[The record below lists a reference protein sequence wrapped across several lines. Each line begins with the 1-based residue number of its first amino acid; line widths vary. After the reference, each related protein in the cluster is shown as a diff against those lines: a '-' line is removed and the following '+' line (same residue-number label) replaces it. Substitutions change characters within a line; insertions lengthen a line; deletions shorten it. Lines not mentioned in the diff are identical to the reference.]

1 MAIRDHHMRTR
12 FAGKG
17 CNARC
22 VMRAAT
28 GALRA
33 KPRRL
38 GWPRSMTETAV
49 MLFKPTNTKRG
60 NLARGRI
67 FRYGPAVAA
76 LVASVPALS
85 FAVILRSDRPIE
97 RLLAHVAFAAPP
109 LFTMLGVA
117 FFFLGVPN
125 GDYVIWAIAWPGILA
140 YAAHPASDA
149 RAPARPENLVRT
161 VHAAGGAVIIVGFLA
176 LHLANHLV
184 AIRDVAAH
192 KEVMLALRGWYRSG
206 FVQPV
211 LIALLLCQP
220 LSGAW
225 LLRAKIRQSADV
237 YASIQTATA
246 GYLLAYIPSHLI
258 AVFILGRWFLGV
270 DTNFEWASGAP
281 SSLLL
286 DSWNVRLIPHYSS
299 AVLFVICHFAVG
311 LRAIL
316 LGHRI
321 RAAIA
326 DRVAW
331 TLCAIGLVVSF
342 VIAVAQ
348 LRV

>member
-1 MAIRDHHMRTR
+1 
-12 FAGKG
+12 
-17 CNARC
+17 
-22 VMRAAT
+22 
-28 GALRA
+28 
-33 KPRRL
+33 
-38 GWPRSMTETAV
+38 
-49 MLFKPTNTKRG
+49 MLFKPTITKRG
-60 NLARGRI
+60 DLARGGI

-76 LVASVPALS
+76 LIYPLALVLLHISGRHLAQANATDGRVRAGLALCLAAALVGSVPALS

-140 YAAHPASDA
+140 YAAHAAPDA
-149 RAPARPENLVRT
+149 RALARPENLVRA
-161 VHAAGGAVIIVGFLA
+161 VHAAGAALIILGFLA

-184 AIRDVAAH
+184 AIRDVATH
-192 KEVMLALRGWYRSG
+192 KEVMLTLRGWYRSS

-211 LIALLLCQP
+211 LVALLLFQL

-225 LLRAKIRQSADV
+225 LLRAKIRQAADV

-258 AVFILGRWFLGV
+258 AVFLLGRWFLGV
-270 DTNFEWASGAP
+270 DTDFAWASGAP
-281 SSLLL
+281 SGLLL
-286 DSWNVRLIPHYSS
+286 DAWNVRLIPHYSL
-299 AVLFVICHFAVG
+299 AVLFVICHAAMG

-316 LGHRI
+316 LGHNI
-321 RAAIA
+321 RAAVA

-348 LRV
+348 LRD